1 MKLNR
6 SIIRRILKTIV
17 ELEAK
22 KITKTNC
29 FEFKLLCQKK
39 KDWRKYVLRKKAGFV
54 KELGY
59 ANILYFFPKKE
70 AILFDPFAALAS
82 AFDFADT

>member
-1 MKLNR
+1 M
-6 SIIRRILKTIV
+6 S
-17 ELEAK
+17 
-22 KITKTNC
+22 
-29 FEFKLLCQKK
+29 KK

-82 AFDFADT
+82 AFDFADTWIFSYQEETIFSDFFK